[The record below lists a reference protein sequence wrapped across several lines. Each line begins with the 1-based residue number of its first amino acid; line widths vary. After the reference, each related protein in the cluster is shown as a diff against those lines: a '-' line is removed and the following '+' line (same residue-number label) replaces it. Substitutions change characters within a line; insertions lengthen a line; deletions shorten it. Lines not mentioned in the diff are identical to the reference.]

1 MELKTIYL
9 VENTKFGKTI
19 SEWAENKGFEIKFAA
34 QKNSDLYDVLD
45 GVVLFHENHNFLKE
59 DIETLDSLTKG
70 NRLAHKVDLNGTISA
85 TLSNFNMWL
94 SLNKPKNLMFIG
106 AEDMIKNANLSLFLD
121 RIEA

>member
-19 SEWAENKGFEIKFAA
+19 SEWAENKGFEIKIAA